1 MDIIQHG
8 TQSIIVTDL
17 FYMTIFGHS
26 VVISNPWLAV
36 LFFLIGTIPDL
47 SGWLDGLIRGK
58 EYRWNGMYK
67 FFHEDLLK
75 SKFYV
80 VMSFIILFPGL
91 VFHIF
96 IDTFFHK
103 PEGGWI
109 DNGTMWN
116 AIGWAITVVVIYF
129 MYFH

>member
-47 SGWLDGLIRGK
+47 SGWLDGLIR
-58 EYRWNGMYK
+58 E
-67 FFHEDLLK
+67 
-75 SKFYV
+75 
-80 VMSFIILFPGL
+80 
-91 VFHIF
+91 
-96 IDTFFHK
+96 
-103 PEGGWI
+103 
-109 DNGTMWN
+109 
-116 AIGWAITVVVIYF
+116 A
-129 MYFH
+129 